1 MACRL
6 WADSEITSAFIS
18 VRNAFGIGCARPSL
32 MKATRTCALTST
44 ASPRR
49 ASCASVI
56 EAPFTATGQVTT
68 SSTSSIRAGL
78 R

>member
-18 VRNAFGIGCARPSL
+18 VRNAFGIGCARPS
-32 MKATRTCALTST
+32 KATRTCALTST